1 LVRKDLEAL
10 ADDEE
15 DHDEQETLDNVHL
28 LEEKE
33 KLLPFLVTLTPSIW
47 DGLVLVRK
55 DIENLADDEV

>member
-1 LVRKDLEAL
+1 LKKKRNYYHSFDTLSRSVWVGLVLVGNDLEAL

-33 KLLPFLVTLTPSIW
+33 KLLPI
-47 DGLVLVRK
+47 
-55 DIENLADDEV
+55 

>member
-33 KLLPFLVTLTPSIW
+33 KLLPI
-47 DGLVLVRK
+47 
-55 DIENLADDEV
+55 